1 MNGNDNYGFNNNDG
15 RMLSLPKL
23 NVGRENKPSLI
34 SAFTTEFD
42 FDNNTRG
49 YLHQQNTDN
58 DNDSSS
64 LNLFQQQK
72 DYIDHKSKQQEH
84 RAKLLNK

>member
-49 YLHQQNTDN
+49 YLHQ
-58 DNDSSS
+58 
-64 LNLFQQQK
+64 
-72 DYIDHKSKQQEH
+72 
-84 RAKLLNK
+84 